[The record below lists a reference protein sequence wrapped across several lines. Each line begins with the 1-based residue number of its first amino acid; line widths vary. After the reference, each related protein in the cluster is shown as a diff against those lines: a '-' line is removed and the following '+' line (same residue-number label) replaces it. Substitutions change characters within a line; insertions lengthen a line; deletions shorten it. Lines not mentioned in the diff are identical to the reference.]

1 MKDDFQTKMK
11 NDISKIK
18 SSANVFVSTDKTTN
32 LYEMPPNDYKKL
44 LYENITKT
52 YKKSTNRLGHAI
64 NMEAKHIAKNIKL
77 DDRIETLAKATAFI
91 NLKDHKENFRSSHP

>member
-1 MKDDFQTKMK
+1 MK
-11 NDISKIK
+11 ISPKH
-18 SSANVFVSTDKTTN
+18 
-32 LYEMPPNDYKKL
+32 
-44 LYENITKT
+44 
-52 YKKSTNRLGHAI
+52 KKSTNRLGHAI